1 MKLTQVLSTFHPASF
16 EPKAVRRRE
25 STRTMLAAILVFGV
39 LWLIAAAVLV
49 DSFGGRLVF
58 GH

>member
-1 MKLTQVLSTFHPASF
+1 MKLTQFLSTFHPASF
-16 EPKAVRRRE
+16 APKAVRRRE
-25 STRTMLAAILVFGV
+25 ITRSMLAAILVFVV
-39 LWLIAAAVLV
+39 LGLISVTVLV